1 MFRAI
6 FTNTFGILIS
16 RILGFIRD
24 LLTAYSLGA
33 SVYSDI
39 FFISFKLPNLFRR
52 IFAEGAFTQTFLPAF
67 IKSNAKGTFAMK
79 IFIRFLVIIFLLSL
93 LVTIFSGFTTKLI
106 AFGFSDD
113 VVLVASKFV
122 AINFYYL
129 DFIFITTFLASLLQY
144 RGHFATTAFSTA
156 LLNLSL
162 ITALLISINLEKI
175 EIIYYLSYSVLI
187 GGLLQ
192 VVTHLFAVKR
202 YKLSNLI
209 FLGLKSL
216 ATKQHKI
223 KNDLSKFGKNFF
235 PAMLGNSTAQISS
248 FIDTYLASFLVSG
261 SISYL
266 YYGNRIFQLPL
277 ALFAIATST
286 ALFPTIAKSI
296 KNGNSEKTLKLMR
309 QSFWVLL
316 YLLSLSALGGILLN
330 REIIYILFERG
341 EFNRIDTVNTAYILI
356 MYLIGLVPFGLAK
369 IFSLWLYSNE
379 MQLRAAKISFISLV
393 INIILSIAL
402 IYPLE
407 AVGLALASS
416 LSGFVLFILTIKE
429 FGFGRFLDILSL
441 KNFAILLLLLNIEA
455 VLIYIFLQFFSI

>member
-1 MFRAI
+1 LFRAI

-379 MQLRAAKISFISLV
+379 MQLRAAKISFISLI

-416 LSGFVLFILTIKE
+416 LSGFVLFVLTIKE